1 MRKACITNSPPVG
14 AISFL
19 YGLELSKLMI
29 SCNKLTLSEI
39 SQSLKCNGIFG
50 VKAFSGRDNKEKRRF
65 FNINQCKKNII
76 VSFNKNC

>member
-29 SCNKLTLSEI
+29 SCNKLTLSGI

-65 FNINQCKKNII
+65 FNINQCKKKYYC
-76 VSFNKNC
+76 FF

>member
-1 MRKACITNSPPVG
+1 MHKACITNSPPVG

-50 VKAFSGRDNKEKRRF
+50 LKAFSGRDNREKRGVL
-65 FNINQCKKNII
+65 NINQCKKKYC
-76 VSFNKNC
+76 FF

>member
-1 MRKACITNSPPVG
+1 
-14 AISFL
+14 
-19 YGLELSKLMI
+19 MI

-65 FNINQCKKNII
+65 FNINKCKKKYYCL
-76 VSFNKNC
+76 F